1 MKKLALIFVILC
13 SNFAYSD
20 TYKSAQRFQ
29 AGDVLSADVINDIL
43 DRIELTLK
51 EIKRDELIGTWTATQ
66 YVCSGGSDPTADA
79 TITGN
84 NYGCNGELNLDFNG
98 GTNEDGGLAL
108 KRTDTVTITAAS
120 GSETMMNVAFPVRS
134 MFYRD
139 GQGDTWAS
147 VNQAKTHQCSFIG
160 EGAIFGC
167 GLDASIQVNGR
178 RMSVYFNTQRLS
190 PTRIKLF
197 WGPLRGAGSFNVIYL
212 DKTGL
217 VPVTPTTLA
226 VAPSSTATV
235 SDWESN
241 SAYALDAVVKS
252 DTNTYTVSTAGTSGS
267 LAPIHTSG
275 AEANGS
281 ASLTFKETITVGS
294 SASVTLTWTAGD
306 ATEINYDVK
315 RKDSAEGTY
324 TSVGTPTAESY
335 VDTTVV
341 TGKTYWYRVFAIN
354 TNGTSLG
361 TNVINITL

>member
-66 YVCSGGSDPTADA
+66 YWCAGSTPGTDA
-79 TITGN
+79 TSN
-84 NYGCNGELNLDFNG
+84 SSFQCNANVGMTG
-98 GTNEDGGLAL
+98 GTNVDGLAI
-108 KRTDTVTITAAS
+108 KRTDTVTISAAS
-120 GSETMMNVAFPVRS
+120 GSDTIMDMVFAARS
-134 MFYRD
+134 MILPD
-139 GQGDTWAS
+139 TVSGGDIIAS
-147 VNQAKTHQCSFIG
+147 WNQALTHKCQMIG
-160 EGAIFGC
+160 EGAILGC
-167 GLDASIQVNGR
+167 SVDPSIRIDGR
-178 RMSVYFNTQRLS
+178 LISAYFNIQRFS
-190 PTRIKLF
+190 PTRIQLF
-197 WGPLRGAGSFNVIYL
+197 WGPLRGAGNFNVIYL

-241 SAYALDAVVKS
+241 SAYALNALVKS
-252 DTNTYTVSTAGTSGS
+252 DTNTYTVTTAGTSGS

>member
-51 EIKRDELIGTWTATQ
+51 EITRAELIGTWTATQ
-66 YVCSGGSDPTADA
+66 YWCGNSGVDPTDDA
-79 TITGN
+79 NVIGSGN
-84 NYGCNGELNLDFNG
+84 GCSRFQLLTG
-98 GTNEDGGLAL
+98 GTNLDGGLAL
-108 KRTDTVTITAAS
+108 KRTDTVTISAAS
-120 GSETMMNVAFPVRS
+120 GSDNIMDVAFAARS
-134 MFYRD
+134 MFVPD
-139 GQGDTWAS
+139 GQGNAYAS
-147 VNQAKTHQCSFIG
+147 WNQAKTHQCSFIG

-167 GLDASIQVNGR
+167 ALDASINEAGR
-178 RMSVYFNTQRLS
+178 RYGAYFNTQRLS

-197 WGPLRGAGSFNVIYL
+197 WGPWRGNGLFNVVYL

-241 SAYALDAVVKS
+241 LAYALDAVVKS
-252 DTNTYTVSTAGTSGS
+252 DTNTYTVTTAGTSGS